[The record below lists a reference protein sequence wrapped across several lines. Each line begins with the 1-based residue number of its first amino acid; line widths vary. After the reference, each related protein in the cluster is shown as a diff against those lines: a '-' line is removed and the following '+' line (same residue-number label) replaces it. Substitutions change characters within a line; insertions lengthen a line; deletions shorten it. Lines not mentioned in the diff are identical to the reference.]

1 MPPAVHPYSSSRQR
15 LRHSLIGGSK
25 RRLKSLEG
33 FVSKGSET
41 ATSFTVKLPGKT
53 SSDMRPGPSAG
64 RGRPPGA
71 DSMRPWCR
79 PGPRYS
85 AEINH
90 IDMCCISRP
99 ALPLFLPCE
108 AIGAGAFFPSSLLS
122 EPLHGPVTVTGAE
135 YDRNELSQ
143 LLLSGLKR
151 AVYRLCTLTHAI
163 APVAMDRHG
172 RVPQIMVH
180 ADLSRERRAR
190 RPADRDS
197 LWQRSVGRRPG

>member
-41 ATSFTVKLPGKT
+41 ATSFTVKLPGKA

-108 AIGAGAFFPSSLLS
+108 AIRAGAFFPSSVPS
-122 EPLHGPVTVTGAE
+122 ESHKMAVAACPGSGDCWKPRDNGP
-135 YDRNELSQ
+135 
-143 LLLSGLKR
+143 GLILGTENVR
-151 AVYRLCTLTHAI
+151 QIASSPACHAS
-163 APVAMDRHG
+163 APVSNA
-172 RVPQIMVH
+172 
-180 ADLSRERRAR
+180 AL
-190 RPADRDS
+190 
-197 LWQRSVGRRPG
+197 